1 MNKIVRQDLDEIIAE
16 NLSWKKLFNS
26 TIVVKFRQVNKKF
39 TKNFSHVTIRFGRMK
54 NNFF

>member
-26 TIVVKFRQVNKKF
+26 TIVVKFRQVNKLSKLIALPIF
-39 TKNFSHVTIRFGRMK
+39 RDFLTR
-54 NNFF
+54 